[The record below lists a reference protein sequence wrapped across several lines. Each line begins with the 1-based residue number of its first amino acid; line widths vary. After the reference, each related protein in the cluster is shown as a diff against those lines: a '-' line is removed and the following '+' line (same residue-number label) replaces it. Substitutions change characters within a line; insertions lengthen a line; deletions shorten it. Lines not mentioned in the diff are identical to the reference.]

1 MYCSRMR
8 RCARESRQSNTTS
21 RLMKVLL
28 DLLMI
33 LDMRTDGDMARS
45 QYDVT

>member
-8 RCARESRQSNTTS
+8 RCPWESRQSNTTS